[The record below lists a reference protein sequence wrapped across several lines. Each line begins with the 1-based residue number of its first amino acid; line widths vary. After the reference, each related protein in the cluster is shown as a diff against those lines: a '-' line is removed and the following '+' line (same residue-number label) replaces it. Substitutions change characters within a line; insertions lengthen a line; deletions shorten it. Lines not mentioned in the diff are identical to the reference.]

1 MSSTSQFEAAVTFC
15 SLRFPLCSQR
25 GLWKKSSHTHGLD
38 IDISDSSLGSLW
50 PNGHSIFFF
59 TERQPCWREEMFTW
73 VSCEQE
79 RHTPTM
85 YFSVSEGVASFTMQC
100 YWRLELFFDNGLI
113 FDAAFPCL
121 LVEFVNGVK
130 KHIEKWGGSVK
141 TVNMLLSCRTALLCD
156 WGGCSFDTAATWEV
170 DACEPDSACWK
181 HNTIPHRETPLR
193 ICYRYNISH
202 QCRWMGE

>member
-1 MSSTSQFEAAVTFC
+1 MQQWHFVPC
-15 SLRFPLCSQR
+15 DFPLALS
-25 GLWKKSSHTHGLD
+25 GAFGKNHPTLTAWIL
-38 IDISDSSLGSLW
+38 
-50 PNGHSIFFF
+50 IFPTVVSAHCDQMATLFLFFSFF
-59 TERQPCWREEMFTW
+59 TDRQPCWREQMFTW

-85 YFSVSEGVASFTMQC
+85 YFSVSEGEASFAMQC

-130 KHIEKWGGSVK
+130 KKQGKMGGSVK

-181 HNTIPHRETPLR
+181 HDTIPHRETPLR
-193 ICYRYNISH
+193 ICYRYNISR